1 MAVQFPDLSSQQG
14 LKQLDEYLLTR
25 SYITGYV
32 CMFLLQNLVACLC
45 GRRQKRRRPSFLIW
59 VKEVILESVYL
70 RPCRYEGS
78 RDDLAVYAALK
89 HLPVPAEFVNISR
102 WHSHIAALIGPR
114 SVIFCCCCL
123 VFVLLFLVSL
133 SGVFQADRLFRTRFG
148 SSRQ

>member
-25 SYITGYV
+25 SYITGY
-32 CMFLLQNLVACLC
+32 
-45 GRRQKRRRPSFLIW
+45 
-59 VKEVILESVYL
+59 
-70 RPCRYEGS
+70 EGS

-89 HLPVPAEFVNISR
+89 DLPVPAEFVNISR

-133 SGVFQADRLFRTRFG
+133 SGVFQADGLFRTRFG
-148 SSRQ
+148 SSR